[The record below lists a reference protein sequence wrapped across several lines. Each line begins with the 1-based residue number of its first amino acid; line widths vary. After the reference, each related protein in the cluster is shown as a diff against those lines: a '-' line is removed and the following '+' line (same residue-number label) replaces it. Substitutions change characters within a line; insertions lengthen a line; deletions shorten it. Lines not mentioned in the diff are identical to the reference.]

1 MPRKAMKELGFQGCC
16 LRCDAPDHGGQQR
29 CRQCITSHQE
39 VRDLISK
46 SPQNDV
52 FSQFAREM
60 LAYMSTPHH
69 YDHKLEHRP
78 YLEEQQRLAYAL
90 VDSKGEKGSDKF
102 EEAFHQ
108 QSKEKK
114 PNPIRD
120 ISSGFVDLSHRS
132 DDIESL
138 NKVIIPHTEQDRGR
152 TNPSEKIQSVDR
164 SERKGEDI
172 ELTERVEA
180 KNKASK
186 NAENIR
192 DLIEDAIVK
201 EKARQR
207 EEWLEELTNVD
218 ELIYED

>member
-1 MPRKAMKELGFQGCC
+1 MKELGFQGCC

-69 YDHKLEHRP
+69 YDHKIEHRP

-164 SERKGEDI
+164 SERKEKI
-172 ELTERVEA
+172 SNLRKELRQ
-180 KNKASK
+180 K
-186 NAENIR
+186 IR
-192 DLIEDAIVK
+192 LQK
-201 EKARQR
+201 MLK
-207 EEWLEELTNVD
+207 T
-218 ELIYED
+218 

>member
-1 MPRKAMKELGFQGCC
+1 MLRDKVKWSCLYETQPIALKFPRSRFQ
-16 LRCDAPDHGGQQR
+16 
-29 CRQCITSHQE
+29 
-39 VRDLISK
+39 
-46 SPQNDV
+46 
-52 FSQFAREM
+52 
-60 LAYMSTPHH
+60 TP
-69 YDHKLEHRP
+69 
-78 YLEEQQRLAYAL
+78 
-90 VDSKGEKGSDKF
+90 SF
-102 EEAFHQ
+102 
-108 QSKEKK
+108 
-114 PNPIRD
+114 
-120 ISSGFVDLSHRS
+120 LSHRS